1 MATTNKTA
9 AMAAMAQALETQA
22 TMPMPTTT
30 EALRDRIEQL
40 RFFDIASLARD
51 VKGSP
56 LGFDINRKFAG
67 PEGQKG
73 GNKARFAE
81 WCVVELS
88 HTHLLKALPE
98 YEETAR
104 AYYAKQGKRPPQAKP
119 QIENVP
125 IPGEPSKAPETPFT
139 GNAQQILDTAQAK
152 AAAMD
157 TVREQMM
164 KQHVAQE
171 IAHGLA
177 QARPIIVTGNNGGTI
192 NTTMLGAQHHSF
204 DRLLKLCAVRT
215 ARGFSL
221 NIWMTGPAGSGKT
234 TAAENV
240 AKALSLDFHFTGA
253 VDNEYKLMGF
263 IDANGKCIR
272 TAFREAY
279 EHGGIF
285 LLDEVDGCHP
295 AALLALN
302 AALANGQCDFPDT
315 KIARHKDCVIVAAAN
330 TWGTGA
336 THEYV
341 GRAKLDSASLDRF
354 VMLAWDYDEALE
366 RNTSGNIEWAKK
378 IQAIRTAVKLHSIKH
393 IVSPRAT
400 YDGAALLANG
410 FPEAH
415 VLEMLVRKGLP
426 DEQWRKVLSAVR

>member
-1 MATTNKTA
+1 MNAMTTSDSG
-9 AMAAMAQALETQA
+9 ALCERIA
-22 TMPMPTTT
+22 
-30 EALRDRIEQL
+30 ALR
-40 RFFDIASLARD
+40 FYDIAALCRD
-51 VKGSP
+51 VKGGA
-56 LGFDINRKFAG
+56 LGFDMNRKFAG
-67 PEGQKG
+67 PGSKI
-73 GNKARFAE
+73 RFAE
-81 WCVVELS
+81 WATSEFDPA
-88 HTHLLKALPE
+88 LLLEKLPE
-98 YEETAR
+98 YEEVAR
-104 AYYAKQGKRPPQAKP
+104 KYYAEKGQTKGTKYAPKAEPK
-119 QIENVP
+119 IENNIP
-125 IPGEPSKAPETPFT
+125 IPGKADAVYATALEAVKDKMPTSQPLPESADTK
-139 GNAQQILDTAQAK
+139 AILK
-152 AAAMD
+152 AASDAANTMD
-157 TVREQMM
+157 AWREQQM

-177 QARPIIVTGNNGGTI
+177 QARPIVVTVNNGGTI
-192 NTTMLGAQHHSF
+192 NTQLLGAQHQSF
-204 DRLLKLCAVRT
+204 DKLLKLCAVRT

-366 RNTSGNIEWAKK
+366 RNTSGNIEWARKV
-378 IQAIRTAVKLHSIKH
+378 QAIRARVKQQGIKH

-400 YDGAALLANG
+400 YDGAALLAHG
-410 FPEAH
+410 FSEP
-415 VLEMLVRKGLP
+415 VVMDMLIRKGLT
-426 DEQWRKVLSAVR
+426 DQQWQSVMGR